1 MSSPQVPPTR
11 ARLLIVDDLGE
22 IVHADN
28 YRAFRGAGYEVE
40 IAGSTAKALSL
51 LKGLPPDLIVLEA
64 GLPQRS
70 GYELSPFIRSL
81 RNIPTI
87 LIGKQDG
94 LEEKLDGLAAGAD
107 DFLGSPYDI
116 RELLMKISVLL
127 RRWMKRPAKDKK
139 IQIDQLVVDPIT
151 RKVFLERQPI
161 ELGSREFDVL
171 YYLVKNPSRII
182 HRDELL
188 NRVWN
193 LPTPANSNLV
203 ATCINGLRSKLNGK
217 SLIRTLHGQGYCLG
231 TPPAEKIPSS

>member
-1 MSSPQVPPTR
+1 MSSKKVPVTR
-11 ARLLIVDDLGE
+11 PRLLIVDDLGE
-22 IVHADN
+22 IVHAEN
-28 YRAFRGAGYEVE
+28 YRSFLDAGYEVE
-40 IAGSTAKALSL
+40 IAGSTTRALSL
-51 LKGLPPDLIVLEA
+51 LKGLPPDLILLEA

-70 GYELSPFIRSL
+70 GYELSPFLRSL
-81 RNIPTI
+81 RNIPII
-87 LIGKQDG
+87 LIGKQDE
-94 LEEKLDGLAAGAD
+94 LEDKLAGLAAGAD

-116 RELLMKISVLL
+116 RELLMRISVLL

-139 IQIDQLVVDPIT
+139 IQIDQLIVDPIT
-151 RKVFLERQPI
+151 RKVFLDRQPI

-203 ATCINGLRSKLNGK
+203 ATCINGLRNKLNGK

-231 TPPAEKIPSS
+231 TLPNEVAPTR